1 MANVVLII
9 RNSDLLKS
17 MNEIL
22 TNSESVEK
30 VHALLNKAKTKIH
43 CHTVCYGIGRS
54 LIGICQKN

>member
-30 VHALLNKAKTKIH
+30 VHALLNRGH
-43 CHTVCYGIGRS
+43 HTCPS
-54 LIGICQKN
+54 T